1 MNMLYSINKM
11 TALLF
16 LMSVFVSTAAAGK
29 IEEIQS
35 SYSNMSDS
43 LRIPVYEVYPIARN
57 YIFNQTVL
65 NSLRWITVGT
75 AVGAT
80 TGLIINPEPSNVFNF
95 FSAPVKG
102 GLIGFG
108 SGLGTGIALGIY
120 DGIKLQRRKKD
131 NPSAHAYRCRFGYEF
146 SCLEVGLLTTNTAI
160 LRINEGPGFSLAY
173 RTLQNKPFIPTKISL
188 GIHLEDWRRGSDY
201 NVKSLGSL
209 KVKRIESIVQYDFFT
224 TMRLILPN
232 WGIGIGYA
240 WGEEHETIQEIY
252 FNEPLHQTD
261 IRSIESYTYKIKSPV
276 LRGYIGCHF
285 NFFDFTYADLKIGYE
300 MIGPYLSAHNK
311 KHFPYGEN
319 ILFGLSLGTYI
330 F

>member
-1 MNMLYSINKM
+1 MNMRLCINKM

-16 LMSVFVSTAAAGK
+16 LICVVVSAADAVK
-29 IEEIQS
+29 IEKIQ
-35 SYSNMSDS
+35 YSISDS
-43 LRIPVYEVYPIARN
+43 LRIPVYENYPIARN
-57 YIFNQTVL
+57 YILNQTVL
-65 NSLRWITVGT
+65 SSLRWITVGT

-80 TGLIINPEPSNVFNF
+80 TGLIINPEPSKVFNF
-95 FSAPVKG
+95 FTAPVKG

-146 SCLEVGLLTTNTAI
+146 GCLEVGLLTTNTAI
-160 LRINEGPGFSLAY
+160 MRINEGPGFSLAY
-173 RTLQNKPFIPTKISL
+173 RTLQDKPFIPTKISL

-209 KVKRIESIVQYDFFT
+209 NVKRIESIVQYDFFT

-252 FNEPLHQTD
+252 FNEALHQTD
-261 IRSIESYTYKIKSPV
+261 IRIIESYTYKIKSPV
-276 LRGYIGCHF
+276 LRVYGGCNL